1 MPRRDMGDVE
11 VHFHELLPVPLNG
24 IECPDLCC
32 SSLRQTTGHTLHV
45 VQSISEHG
53 EENGCRQ

>member
-1 MPRRDMGDVE
+1 MGDVE